1 MDPVDESTIY
11 RAHGQHAQALGILER
26 AIHNPSTA
34 KAVLIRIRKQLQKDR
49 ETAKDRNESTEITT
63 KGIELLEQ
71 VQEKLNTV
79 IDIDLS
85 SGAALYPL

>member
-1 MDPVDESTIY
+1 MDPVPEYEIY
-11 RAHGQHAQALGILER
+11 RAYGRHAQALEILER

-49 ETAKDRNESTEITT
+49 ETAKDMMIKT
-63 KGIELLEQ
+63 KIIELLEQ
-71 VQEKLNTV
+71 VKEKLNTV
-79 IDIDLS
+79 GIDLS